1 MSNKNLSLFQG
12 LLKATR
18 YAGAISTINKNID
31 KKKKNI
37 GELLADGELILKKSG
52 NKSAAEES
60 LLLLSYLLKRE
71 KFDIFLNRSLN
82 VSFREI
88 QLYYEWIDRRTRGT
102 PVQYI
107 TGFQNF
113 MGMEFKIAKGV
124 FIPRPET
131 EILVEELIKLIE
143 SMPNEVELS
152 FLDIGVG
159 SGIIPVSIC
168 QYFQKRYKNI
178 HFYAIDISM
187 KAIELAEENA
197 KKFKCEDR
205 ITFFHGDLFFALKML
220 NSSILFDGII
230 SNPPYISRDE
240 MVRLPDEIYLH
251 EPREALYGGEEGL
264 DYYQKI
270 ICQSPEYLKK
280 GKSFLALE
288 IGHKQKGSV
297 RKIIN
302 QTGFFKEK
310 VSILSDY
317 YQNDR
322 AIVAFTRTC
331 DKK

>member
-1 MSNKNLSLFQG
+1 MSNKTLSLFKG

-18 YAGAISTINKNID
+18 YEGVISSINRNMD

-37 GELLADGELILKKSG
+37 AELLADGELILKKSG

-82 VSFREI
+82 VSSRET

-113 MGMEFKIAKGV
+113 MGMEFKTAKGV

-131 EILVEELIKLIE
+131 EILVEEVIKLIE
-143 SMPNEVELS
+143 SMPDEIELS

>member
-1 MSNKNLSLFQG
+1 M
-12 LLKATR
+12 
-18 YAGAISTINKNID
+18 D

-52 NKSAAEES
+52 NKSADEES

-71 KFDIFLNRSLN
+71 KFDIYLNRSLD
-82 VSFREI
+82 VSFREN
-88 QLYYEWIDRRTRGT
+88 QLYYEWIDKRVKGI
-102 PVQYI
+102 PIQYI

-113 MGMEFKIAKGV
+113 MGMEFKIVKGV

-143 SMPNEVELS
+143 SMPNELELS

-159 SGIIPVSIC
+159 SGIIPISIC
-168 QYFQKRYKNI
+168 KYFQKRYKNI
-178 HFYAIDISM
+178 QFYAIDISL

-205 ITFFHGDLFFALKML
+205 IFFFQGDIFFALKML

-240 MVRLPDEIYLH
+240 MVKLPDEIYLH
-251 EPREALYGGEEGL
+251 EPREALFGGEQGL

-288 IGHKQKGSV
+288 IGHKQKDPV
-297 RKIIN
+297 CKIIN
-302 QTGFFKEK
+302 QSGCFKEK
-310 VSILSDY
+310 VSIFSDY

-322 AIVAFTRTC
+322 AIIAFTCTRDK
-331 DKK
+331 DKKK

>member
-1 MSNKNLSLFQG
+1 MSTF
-12 LLKATR
+12 
-18 YAGAISTINKNID
+18 IINKNMD

-52 NKSAAEES
+52 NKSAAEEA
-60 LLLLSYLLKRE
+60 LLLLSYLLKKE
-71 KFDIFLNRSLN
+71 KFDIFLNRSLD
-82 VSFREI
+82 VSFRET
-88 QLYYEWIDRRTRGT
+88 QLYCEWIDRRASGI

-143 SMPNEVELS
+143 PMPNEVELS

-197 KKFKCEDR
+197 KRFKCEDR
-205 ITFFHGDLFFALKML
+205 ITFFHGDIFFALKML
-220 NSSILFDGII
+220 NSSILFNGII

-240 MVRLPDEIYLH
+240 MVKLPDEIYLN

-264 DYYQKI
+264 DYYRKI

-288 IGHKQKGSV
+288 IGHKQKDPV
-297 RKIIN
+297 CKIIN
-302 QTGFFKEK
+302 QSGCFKEK
-310 VSILSDY
+310 VSIFNDY
-317 YQNDR
+317 YQNNR
-322 AIVAFTRTC
+322 AIIAFTCTC
-331 DKK
+331 D

>member
-1 MSNKNLSLFQG
+1 M
-12 LLKATR
+12 
-18 YAGAISTINKNID
+18 D

-71 KFDIFLNRSLN
+71 KFDIYLNRSLD
-82 VSFREI
+82 VSFRET

-168 QYFQKRYKNI
+168 QYFQKSNKNI

-205 ITFFHGDLFFALKML
+205 ITFFHGDIFFALKML

-240 MVRLPDEIYLH
+240 MYRLPDEIYLH
-251 EPREALYGGEEGL
+251 EPRKALYGGEEGL

-288 IGHKQKGSV
+288 IGHKQKDPV
-297 RKIIN
+297 CKIIN
-302 QTGFFKEK
+302 QTGCFKEK
-310 VSILSDY
+310 VSIFSDY

-322 AIVAFTRTC
+322 AIVAFTSTC